1 VRVDAYAFAEHKAW
15 VSFHALGPEDPPCY
29 RVMQAGRRSPF
40 VLTCDHAGRR
50 LPASLGDLGL
60 SERELASHIAWD
72 LGIAGLGEK
81 LAAALEAF
89 VIFQTYSRLV
99 IDVNRPLSSPE
110 SIVTRS
116 ERSDVPGNMR
126 LSRTEA
132 EARAQAI
139 FWPYH
144 RRIARE
150 LDRRLAAQQPS
161 VLVTLHSFTPVF
173 MDVPRAVQIGVLYG
187 RDARLARALLAQLR
201 EQNEARGSAREQK
214 SDELCIADNEPYA
227 VSDDGDYTLLVH
239 GEQRGLLHVE
249 LEVRQDLLSEERDQ
263 LAISARLAEAL
274 NGATEALFPA

>member
-1 VRVDAYAFAEHKAW
+1 LTRTPLRSKRAR
-15 VSFHALGPEDPPCY
+15 VSFHALGPEEPPCY
-29 RVMQAGRRSPF
+29 RVVRAGGRSPF

-60 SERELASHIAWD
+60 SERELATHIAWD

-81 LAAALEAF
+81 LAAALDAF
-89 VIFQTYSRLV
+89 VILQTYSRLV
-99 IDVNRPLSSPE
+99 IDVNRPLNSPE

-116 ERSDVPGNMR
+116 ERSDVPGNMQ
-126 LSRTEA
+126 LSLGEA

-150 LDRRLAAQQPS
+150 LDQRLAAGRPS

-187 RDARLARALLAQLR
+187 RDARLGRALLAQLR
-201 EQNEARGSAREQK
+201 R
-214 SDELCIADNEPYA
+214 SDALCVADNEPYA
-227 VSDDGDYTLLVH
+227 VSDDGDYTLLMH

-249 LEVRQDLLSEERDQ
+249 LEVRQDLVANERDQ
-263 LAISARLAEAL
+263 HTMSARLAAAL
-274 NGATEALFPA
+274 NEAAESLFPA